1 MLLPAAII
9 CTLAAAD
16 RQAAPRNGVPIVRDV
31 RRAGA
36 RMLQSDAAR
45 HLIAGAAAGVVSN
58 TAVAPLDILRLNLM
72 VATTKTNVWQVA
84 SKIYAN
90 GGVFAFWQGNLADV
104 MRTIPASACRFYS
117 FAVYKAA
124 LPAYLALV
132 HITAPAASSLL
143 AGGFAGMTAMA
154 LLFPLETVRT
164 QMATLAANGVS
175 SGRVS
180 MTAFTRGLIA
190 QNGVKGLYRGLPAS
204 LICARGTLLHHSSVA
219 MCQPAPRHLLTP
231 RADATCS
238 QR

>member
-1 MLLPAAII
+1 
-9 CTLAAAD
+9 
-16 RQAAPRNGVPIVRDV
+16 
-31 RRAGA
+31 
-36 RMLQSDAAR
+36 
-45 HLIAGAAAGVVSN
+45 
-58 TAVAPLDILRLNLM
+58 
-72 VATTKTNVWQVA
+72 
-84 SKIYAN
+84 
-90 GGVFAFWQGNLADV
+90 
-104 MRTIPASACRFYS
+104 
-117 FAVYKAA
+117 
-124 LPAYLALV
+124 
-132 HITAPAASSLL
+132 
-143 AGGFAGMTAMA
+143 MTAMA